1 MDYYWATIAACVPP
15 PTILSAL
22 AAAEFSDVR
31 RHTVF
36 GIFSEYT
43 GRA

>member
-31 RHTVF
+31 RHAVF

-43 GRA
+43 GTA